1 MKQSA
6 DLGTAPIHLGAAGQ
20 GAPTAAAGPF
30 DRRVSKP
37 GIPLTSV
44 LGLADVKS
52 LLSLATAGLTTFPPN
67 GAWPFPRGNPLALWP
82 VSFWVRVVKAKPEER
97 TETPE
102 TGNRAFPL
110 H

>member
-6 DLGTAPIHLGAAGQ
+6 DLGAVPIHLRAVGQ
-20 GAPTAAAGPF
+20 GALTAPAGPF

-44 LGLADVKS
+44 LGLDDVKS
-52 LLSLATAGLTTFPPN
+52 PLSLATAGLTTFPPK
-67 GAWPFPRGNPLALWP
+67 GAWPFPQGNPLALWP
-82 VSFWVRVVKAKPEER
+82 VSFWVGVVKAKPDER
-97 TETPE
+97 IETPE
-102 TGNRAFPL
+102 TGSRAFPL